1 MADKKAEALK
11 IVEEGLKELES
22 PKGSVTVGVQKL
34 SRAANLLNEDEIVAW
49 SQLHLGNQEYTTALD
64 KFFKK
69 VKIEAEK
76 LKDKNQPV
84 NVNPTDELFKKELKK
99 IIDLHLPL
107 TELNESFSFKTNPK
121 AGGFNSV
128 DFIESK
134 LNTLIREKIGNDGYH
149 YKNPLQA
156 HITYIKKYAF
166 KYLTELHEKLKFSG
180 TITSTFDVLKNAV
193 DDRLL
198 DLDPEIAE
206 QLMLA
211 FKSVSSSN
219 KEEWSH
225 ALTTCRR
232 LLESLADKLYPAS
245 ELVIGKRTFKQGQY
259 VNRLWQF
266 MNDAIVSDSNRDLA
280 QTHVNFL
287 GSWLEKV
294 NKLTNKGVHD
304 DVSQIEATKAVFH
317 LYLMLADL
325 LDYLDPSATKQTTKP
340 QIATASLDELEALL
354 NVKRDVAKAIVI
366 ARVKC
371 NGLTL
376 EQLKEVKGVGPKT
389 LAIAQEVFEFN

>member
-49 SQLHLGNQEYTTALD
+49 TQLHLGNQEYTTALD
-64 KFFKK
+64 NFFKK

-76 LKDKNQPV
+76 LNNKNQPV
-84 NVNPTDELFKKELKK
+84 KVNATDGLFEKELKK

-107 TELNESFSFKTNPK
+107 TELNESYNFKTNSK

-180 TITSTFDVLKNAV
+180 TITSSFDVLKNAV

-232 LLESLADKLYPAS
+232 LLESLADKLYPAND
-245 ELVIGKRTFKQGQY
+245 LVIGKRTFKQSQF

-266 MNDAIVSDSNRDLA
+266 MNDSIESESNRDLA

-287 GSWLEKV
+287 GSWLEKT

-304 DVSQIEATKAVFH
+304 DVSQLEATKAVFH

-325 LDYLDPSATKQTTKP
+325 LDYLDPSATKQSTKP
-340 QIATASLDELEALL
+340 QIAKASLDELEALL
-354 NVKRDVAKAIVI
+354 NVRRDVAKAIVI
-366 ARVKC
+366 ARVKY

-376 EQLKEVKGVGPKT
+376 EQLKEIKGVGPKT
-389 LAIAQEVFEFN
+389 LVTAQEVFEFN